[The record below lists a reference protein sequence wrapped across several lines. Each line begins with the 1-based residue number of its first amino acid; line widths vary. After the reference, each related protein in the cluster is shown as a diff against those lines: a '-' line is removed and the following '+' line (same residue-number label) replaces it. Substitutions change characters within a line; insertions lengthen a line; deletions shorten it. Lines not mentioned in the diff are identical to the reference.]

1 MPLEKAAFKKW
12 LCEKRPGTDFPGLS
26 LSFYENGV
34 AALSAGEHCPQGCN
48 LPAQGRDIPGEQEA
62 LYAYGLRAPDVCRHI
77 VYEEALLGGEPEL
90 LQRKMIYLRRGFDT
104 AVKRRDDTAVKQGAA
119 RHTGPIGRL
128 PQAGVGEQVQPQPGI
143 FAVLQK
149 IGHTGYGQNRL
160 VPVENQVVG
169 DGVEPF
175 RQPGQNLAFQPGLVQ
190 LAPIQL
196 GPQGRVE
203 DFSPQQ
209 IPVLGVVDLVPVQE
223 CLGFVAKQ
231 DIAHVTQECRKHS
244 WFVSFLARGYGM
256 GEGNRENSV
265 HLVYRTFEKRERF
278 F

>member
-1 MPLEKAAFKKW
+1 MPTA
-12 LCEKRPGTDFPGLS
+12 
-26 LSFYENGV
+26 
-34 AALSAGEHCPQGCN
+34 SAP
-48 LPAQGRDIPGEQEA
+48 RM
-62 LYAYGLRAPDVCRHI
+62 CRHI

-90 LQRKMIYLRRGFDT
+90 LQRKVIYLRGGFYT

-149 IGHTGYGQNRL
+149 IGHTRYGQNRL

-196 GPQGRVE
+196 GPQGESKISRR
-203 DFSPQQ
+203 S
-209 IPVLGVVDLVPVQE
+209 
-223 CLGFVAKQ
+223 KS
-231 DIAHVTQECRKHS
+231 RS
-244 WFVSFLARGYGM
+244 WGSWTWHRSRNVSG
-256 GEGNRENSV
+256 S
-265 HLVYRTFEKRERF
+265 
-278 F
+278 